1 MSTGQATG
9 LAKAGTWSPK
19 QTKTEKGGTMAT
31 QGGFGVDVKID
42 SGGLTSIAN
51 LLDAEFPE
59 QEKTLAEARY
69 HNSTDG
75 YLDYIAT
82 GLRQL
87 NSFTIV
93 LGWDDAETT
102 HAQIITSFG
111 ANTVVSMSIEDPL
124 GQEVIAFDAHVQK
137 ILRQGVQDDL
147 YKCEVLIQPSGAPTI
162 T

>member
-1 MSTGQATG
+1 
-9 LAKAGTWSPK
+9 
-19 QTKTEKGGTMAT
+19 MAT
-31 QGGFGVDVKID
+31 QGGFGVVVKID

-75 YLDYIAT
+75 YLEWIAT

-87 NSFTIV
+87 NAMTIV
-93 LGWDDAETT
+93 LGWDDTEAT
-102 HAQIITSFG
+102 HAALLTNF
-111 ANTVVSMSIEDPL
+111 AADTTVSMSIEDPL
-124 GQEVIAFDAHVQK
+124 GQETIAFDAHVQK

-147 YKCEVLIQPSGAPTI
+147 FKAEILIQPSGGPSI